1 MSAQFS
7 NTTNNKATSAG
18 TKVEPG
24 AAAPTMAEATGSVA
38 SDSLAAE
45 SARGGGEFANN
56 RGVES
61 GSGSNKSS
69 NNTSSSGTNT
79 SSSRTGTGSAPGS
92 GSSSI
97 PGQAGTAPTY
107 VNNQYIRDP
116 AGPHGKNIS
125 EGFDTKNTKDG
136 IQAAFNAEP
145 GSENDPGR
153 VAELGFQQSTT
164 KAGRDAG
171 PRQTEV
177 TGQTVYENLKSD
189 VQA

>member
-1 MSAQFS
+1 MSAQY
-7 NTTNNKATSAG
+7 KAPSAG

-24 AAAPTMAEATGSVA
+24 SAAPTRSEATGPVPA
-38 SDSLAAE
+38 GSLAAE
-45 SARGGGEFANN
+45 SASQGGEFANN
-56 RGVES
+56 RGVDA
-61 GSGSNKSS
+61 SNTSS
-69 NNTSSSGTNT
+69 NNN
-79 SSSRTGTGSAPGS
+79 SSSRTGTGAAPGS
-92 GSSSI
+92 GASSV

-116 AGPHGKNIS
+116 NGPHGKNIS

-136 IQAAFNAEP
+136 VQAAFNAEV

-153 VAELGFQQSTT
+153 VAEQGFQQSQT

-177 TGQTVYENLKSD
+177 SGQTVYENLKSD

>member
-1 MSAQFS
+1 MSAQY
-7 NTTNNKATSAG
+7 NKAPSAG

-24 AAAPTMAEATGSVA
+24 SAAPVRREATGPVPA
-38 SDSLAAE
+38 GSLAAE
-45 SARGGGEFANN
+45 SASHGGEFANN
-56 RGVES
+56 RGVDA
-61 GSGSNKSS
+61 SNTSS
-69 NNTSSSGTNT
+69 NNNNNNNN
-79 SSSRTGTGSAPGS
+79 SSSRTSTGAAPGS
-92 GSSSI
+92 GASSI

-116 AGPHGKNIS
+116 NGPHGKNIS

-136 IQAAFNAEP
+136 VQAAFNAEV

-153 VAELGFQQSTT
+153 VAEQGFQQSQT

-177 TGQTVYENLKSD
+177 GGQTVYENLKSD